1 MWRGPIR
8 MRQKM
13 GAGKDGNYEEK
24 KALELGKMT
33 RSAAARTAWNKGRTD
48 SVMTGKE
55 SGENT

>member
-1 MWRGPIR
+1 
-8 MRQKM
+8 M